1 MKIEPLDGIVYL
13 KFEEAQAGGL
23 DTSSRASAVEYAE
36 VVAVPEHTHETPCK
50 YWKIHKGDHVFVKS
64 WAVDS
69 IYHEGKEYRFCNIK
83 TDGILAIVRQ

>member
-1 MKIEPLDGIVYL
+1 MKQKGLTIEPRPGIVYL

-36 VVAVPEHTHETPCK
+36 VIAVGQDVGVK
-50 YWKIHKGDHVFVKS
+50 VGDHVFVKS
-64 WAVDS
+64 WGVDS

-83 TDGILAIVRQ
+83 TDGILAVVR